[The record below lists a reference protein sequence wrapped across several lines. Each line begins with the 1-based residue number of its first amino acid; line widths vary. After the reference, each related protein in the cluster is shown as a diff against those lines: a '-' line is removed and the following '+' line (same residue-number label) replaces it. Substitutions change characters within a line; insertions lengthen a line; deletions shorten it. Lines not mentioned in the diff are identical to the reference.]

1 MLDSLV
7 RSANVAE
14 GDRVL
19 EIGPGTGTLT
29 ERMLAVGARVQ
40 AVELD
45 HRLAGYLRD
54 ERFKDDKLFSLTEA
68 DACRLDL
75 DALMGDEPFRCVANL
90 PYSCS
95 SQLLAS
101 LTSMANQ
108 PQDIHVLL
116 QKEMA
121 DRLTAKAGTKE
132 YGVLTVRLGLLYEIS
147 IVKTIPKNVF
157 FPPPEVVSAFVRMR
171 LRPKRP
177 PRDVMASVSHVAGL
191 AFGQRRKK
199 TCRMLE
205 PEYGAERVA
214 DPVAD
219 FGDGGHLRDDVGDFL
234 RAEEGVIDWLVVEEQ
249 LQFFIFVVETVFQRP
264 LRQKLHKLL
273 RILLWIDAEVVGG
286 SRDGAVHQSRV
297 DVEAVDSF
305 RQQFGIRALA

>member
-7 RSANVAE
+7 RSAGVVQ
-14 GDRVL
+14 GDTIL

-29 ERMLAVGARVQ
+29 ERMLAAGARVQ
-40 AVELD
+40 AIELD

-54 ERFKDDKLFSLTEA
+54 ERFKDDKAFSLLEA
-68 DACRLDL
+68 DACRTDL
-75 DALMGDEPFRCVANL
+75 DSLMGEAPFRCVANL

-101 LTSMANQ
+101 LTSMTNQ

-147 IVKTIPKNVF
+147 TVKTIPKNVF

-214 DPVAD
+214 AAFAAASLTEDVRAD
-219 FGDGGHLRDDVGDFL
+219 AITPQAYVRLGMELMK
-234 RAEEGVIDWLVVEEQ
+234 Q
-249 LQFFIFVVETVFQRP
+249 
-264 LRQKLHKLL
+264 
-273 RILLWIDAEVVGG
+273 
-286 SRDGAVHQSRV
+286 
-297 DVEAVDSF
+297 
-305 RQQFGIRALA
+305 

>member
-1 MLDSLV
+1 MKMEGLATKRGMNKSELLALLERLEIHPSRRLGQNFLIDPNMLDSLV
-7 RSANVAE
+7 RSAGVVE
-14 GDRVL
+14 GDTVL

-54 ERFKDDKLFSLTEA
+54 ERFKDDKAFSLLEA
-68 DACRLDL
+68 DACRTDL
-75 DALMGDEPFRCVANL
+75 DSLMGQAPFRCVANL

-101 LTSMANQ
+101 LTSMTNQ

-147 IVKTIPKNVF
+147 TVKTIPKNVF

-214 DPVAD
+214 AAFAAASLTEDVRAD
-219 FGDGGHLRDDVGDFL
+219 AITPQAYVRLGMELMD
-234 RAEEGVIDWLVVEEQ
+234 
-249 LQFFIFVVETVFQRP
+249 
-264 LRQKLHKLL
+264 K
-273 RILLWIDAEVVGG
+273 
-286 SRDGAVHQSRV
+286 
-297 DVEAVDSF
+297 
-305 RQQFGIRALA
+305 

>member
-1 MLDSLV
+1 MKREGLTTKRGMNKSELLALLERLEIHPSRRLGQNFLIDPNMLDSLV
-7 RSANVAE
+7 RSAGVVE
-14 GDRVL
+14 GDMVL

-29 ERMLAVGARVQ
+29 ERMLAAGARVQ
-40 AVELD
+40 AIELD

-54 ERFKDDKLFSLTEA
+54 ERFKDDKAFSLLEA
-68 DACRLDL
+68 DACRTDL
-75 DALMGDEPFRCVANL
+75 DSLMGQAPFRCVANL

-147 IVKTIPKNVF
+147 TVKTIPKNVF

-214 DPVAD
+214 AAFAAASLTEDVRAD
-219 FGDGGHLRDDVGDFL
+219 AITPQAYVRLGMELMK
-234 RAEEGVIDWLVVEEQ
+234 Q
-249 LQFFIFVVETVFQRP
+249 
-264 LRQKLHKLL
+264 
-273 RILLWIDAEVVGG
+273 
-286 SRDGAVHQSRV
+286 
-297 DVEAVDSF
+297 
-305 RQQFGIRALA
+305 

>member
-1 MLDSLV
+1 MRECLTSIHGMNKSELLALLERLEIHPSRRLGQNFLIDPNMLDSLV
-7 RSANVAE
+7 RSAGVVE
-14 GDRVL
+14 GDTVL

-29 ERMLAVGARVQ
+29 ERMLAAGARVQ
-40 AVELD
+40 AIELD

-54 ERFKDDKLFSLTEA
+54 ERFKDDKAFSLLEA
-68 DACRLDL
+68 DACRTDL
-75 DALMGDEPFRCVANL
+75 DSLMGQAPFRCVANL

-147 IVKTIPKNVF
+147 TVKTIPKNVF

-214 DPVAD
+214 AAFAAASLTEDVRAD
-219 FGDGGHLRDDVGDFL
+219 AITPQAYVRLGMELMK
-234 RAEEGVIDWLVVEEQ
+234 Q
-249 LQFFIFVVETVFQRP
+249 
-264 LRQKLHKLL
+264 
-273 RILLWIDAEVVGG
+273 
-286 SRDGAVHQSRV
+286 
-297 DVEAVDSF
+297 
-305 RQQFGIRALA
+305 

>member
-1 MLDSLV
+1 MTREGLASKRGMNKSELLALLERLEIHPSRRLGQNFLIDPNMLDSLV
-7 RSANVAE
+7 RSAGVVE
-14 GDRVL
+14 GDTIL

-29 ERMLAVGARVQ
+29 ERMLAAGARVQ
-40 AVELD
+40 AIELD

-54 ERFKDDKLFSLTEA
+54 ERFKDDKAFSLLEA
-68 DACRLDL
+68 DACRTDL
-75 DALMGDEPFRCVANL
+75 DSLMGEAPFRCVANL

-101 LTSMANQ
+101 LTSMTNQ

-147 IVKTIPKNVF
+147 TVKTIPKNVF

-214 DPVAD
+214 AAFAAASLTEDVRAD
-219 FGDGGHLRDDVGDFL
+219 AITPQAYVRLGMELMN
-234 RAEEGVIDWLVVEEQ
+234 Q
-249 LQFFIFVVETVFQRP
+249 
-264 LRQKLHKLL
+264 
-273 RILLWIDAEVVGG
+273 
-286 SRDGAVHQSRV
+286 
-297 DVEAVDSF
+297 
-305 RQQFGIRALA
+305 

>member
-1 MLDSLV
+1 MKREGLASKRGMNKSELLALLERLEIHPSRRLGQNFLIDPNMLDSLV
-7 RSANVAE
+7 RSAGVVE
-14 GDRVL
+14 GDTVL

-29 ERMLAVGARVQ
+29 ERMLAAGARVQ
-40 AVELD
+40 AIELD

-54 ERFKDDKLFSLTEA
+54 ERFKDDKAFSLLEA
-68 DACRLDL
+68 DACRTDL
-75 DALMGDEPFRCVANL
+75 DALMGEAPFRCVANL

-101 LTSMANQ
+101 LTAMTNQ

-147 IVKTIPKNVF
+147 TVKTIPKNVF

-214 DPVAD
+214 AAFAAASLTEDVRAD
-219 FGDGGHLRDDVGDFL
+219 AITPQAYVRLGMELMK
-234 RAEEGVIDWLVVEEQ
+234 Q
-249 LQFFIFVVETVFQRP
+249 
-264 LRQKLHKLL
+264 
-273 RILLWIDAEVVGG
+273 
-286 SRDGAVHQSRV
+286 
-297 DVEAVDSF
+297 
-305 RQQFGIRALA
+305 

>member
-1 MLDSLV
+1 MKREGLTTKRGMNKSELLALLERLEIHPSRRLGQNFLIDPNMLDSLV
-7 RSANVAE
+7 RSAGVVE
-14 GDRVL
+14 GDTVL

-29 ERMLAVGARVQ
+29 ERMLAAGARVQ
-40 AVELD
+40 AIELD

-54 ERFKDDKLFSLTEA
+54 ERFKDDKAFSLLEA
-68 DACRLDL
+68 DACRTDL
-75 DALMGDEPFRCVANL
+75 DSLMGQAPFRCVANL

-147 IVKTIPKNVF
+147 TVKTIPKNVF

-177 PRDVMASVSHVAGL
+177 SRDVMASVSHVAGL

-214 DPVAD
+214 AAFAAASLTEDVRAD
-219 FGDGGHLRDDVGDFL
+219 AITPQAYVRLGMELMN
-234 RAEEGVIDWLVVEEQ
+234 Q
-249 LQFFIFVVETVFQRP
+249 
-264 LRQKLHKLL
+264 
-273 RILLWIDAEVVGG
+273 
-286 SRDGAVHQSRV
+286 
-297 DVEAVDSF
+297 
-305 RQQFGIRALA
+305 

>member
-1 MLDSLV
+1 MKREGLASKRGMNKSELLALLERLEIHPSRRLGQNFLIDPNMLDSLV
-7 RSANVAE
+7 RSAGVVE
-14 GDRVL
+14 GDTVL

-29 ERMLAVGARVQ
+29 ERMLAAGARVQ
-40 AVELD
+40 AIELD

-54 ERFKDDKLFSLTEA
+54 ERFKDDKAFSLLEA
-68 DACRLDL
+68 DACRTDL
-75 DALMGDEPFRCVANL
+75 DALMGETPFRCVANL

-101 LTSMANQ
+101 LTSMTNQ

-147 IVKTIPKNVF
+147 TVKTIPKNVF

-214 DPVAD
+214 AAFAAASLTEDVRAD
-219 FGDGGHLRDDVGDFL
+219 AITPQAYVRLGMELMK
-234 RAEEGVIDWLVVEEQ
+234 Q
-249 LQFFIFVVETVFQRP
+249 
-264 LRQKLHKLL
+264 
-273 RILLWIDAEVVGG
+273 
-286 SRDGAVHQSRV
+286 
-297 DVEAVDSF
+297 
-305 RQQFGIRALA
+305 

>member
-1 MLDSLV
+1 MKPEGLASKRGMNKSELLALLERLEIHPSRRLGQNFLIDPNMLDSLV
-7 RSANVAE
+7 RSAGVVE
-14 GDRVL
+14 GDTVL

-29 ERMLAVGARVQ
+29 ERMLAAGARVQ
-40 AVELD
+40 AIELD

-54 ERFKDDKLFSLTEA
+54 ERFKDDKAFSLLEA
-68 DACRLDL
+68 DACRTDL
-75 DALMGDEPFRCVANL
+75 DALMGETPFRCVANL

-101 LTSMANQ
+101 LTSMTNQ

-147 IVKTIPKNVF
+147 TVKTIPKNVF

-214 DPVAD
+214 AAFAAASLTEDVRAD
-219 FGDGGHLRDDVGDFL
+219 AITPQAYVRLGMELMN
-234 RAEEGVIDWLVVEEQ
+234 
-249 LQFFIFVVETVFQRP
+249 
-264 LRQKLHKLL
+264 K
-273 RILLWIDAEVVGG
+273 
-286 SRDGAVHQSRV
+286 
-297 DVEAVDSF
+297 
-305 RQQFGIRALA
+305 

>member
-1 MLDSLV
+1 MRERLTSIHGMNKSELLALLERLELHPSRRLGQNFLIDPNMLDSLV
-7 RSANVAE
+7 RSAGVAE
-14 GDRVL
+14 GDRIL

-54 ERFKDDKLFSLTEA
+54 ERSKDDKHFSLTEA

-75 DALMGDEPFRCVANL
+75 DALMGEAPFRCVANL

-101 LTSMANQ
+101 LTAMDNQ

-177 PRDVMASVSHVAGL
+177 PCDVMAAVSHVAGL

-214 DPVAD
+214 AAFAAAALTEDVRAD
-219 FGDGGHLRDDVGDFL
+219 AITPQAYVRLGMELMK
-234 RAEEGVIDWLVVEEQ
+234 Q
-249 LQFFIFVVETVFQRP
+249 
-264 LRQKLHKLL
+264 
-273 RILLWIDAEVVGG
+273 
-286 SRDGAVHQSRV
+286 
-297 DVEAVDSF
+297 
-305 RQQFGIRALA
+305 

>member
-1 MLDSLV
+1 MKREGLTTKRGMNKSELLALLERLEIHPSRRLGQNFLIDPNMLDSLV
-7 RSANVAE
+7 RSAGVVE
-14 GDRVL
+14 GDTVL

-29 ERMLAVGARVQ
+29 ERMLAAGARVQ
-40 AVELD
+40 AIELD

-54 ERFKDDKLFSLTEA
+54 ERFKDDKAFSLLEA
-68 DACRLDL
+68 DACRTDL
-75 DALMGDEPFRCVANL
+75 DSLMGQAPFRCVANL

-147 IVKTIPKNVF
+147 TVKTIPKNVF

-177 PRDVMASVSHVAGL
+177 SRDVMASVSHVAGL

-214 DPVAD
+214 AAFAAASLTEDVRAD
-219 FGDGGHLRDDVGDFL
+219 AITPQAYVRLGMELMK
-234 RAEEGVIDWLVVEEQ
+234 Q
-249 LQFFIFVVETVFQRP
+249 
-264 LRQKLHKLL
+264 
-273 RILLWIDAEVVGG
+273 
-286 SRDGAVHQSRV
+286 
-297 DVEAVDSF
+297 
-305 RQQFGIRALA
+305 

>member
-1 MLDSLV
+1 MRECLTTIRGMNKSELLALLERLEIHPSRRLGQNFLIDPNMLDSLV
-7 RSANVAE
+7 RSAGVTE

-29 ERMLAVGARVQ
+29 ERMLAAGARVQ
-40 AVELD
+40 AIELD

-54 ERFKDDKLFSLTEA
+54 ERFKDDKAFSLLEA
-68 DACRLDL
+68 DACRTDL
-75 DALMGDEPFRCVANL
+75 DSLMGEAPFRCVANL

-147 IVKTIPKNVF
+147 TVKTIPKNVF

-199 TCRMLE
+199 KCRMLE

-214 DPVAD
+214 AAFAAASLTEDVRAD
-219 FGDGGHLRDDVGDFL
+219 AITPQAYVRLGMELMK
-234 RAEEGVIDWLVVEEQ
+234 Q
-249 LQFFIFVVETVFQRP
+249 
-264 LRQKLHKLL
+264 
-273 RILLWIDAEVVGG
+273 
-286 SRDGAVHQSRV
+286 
-297 DVEAVDSF
+297 
-305 RQQFGIRALA
+305 

>member
-1 MLDSLV
+1 MRERLTTIRGMNKSELLALLERLELHPSRRLGQNFLIDPNMLDSLV
-7 RSANVAE
+7 RSANVVE

-40 AVELD
+40 TVELD

-75 DALMGDEPFRCVANL
+75 DTLMGDEPFRCVANL

-132 YGVLTVRLGLLYEIS
+132 YGVLTVRLGLLYEIT

-214 DPVAD
+214 AAFAAASLTEDVRAD
-219 FGDGGHLRDDVGDFL
+219 AITPQAYVRLGMELMD
-234 RAEEGVIDWLVVEEQ
+234 
-249 LQFFIFVVETVFQRP
+249 
-264 LRQKLHKLL
+264 K
-273 RILLWIDAEVVGG
+273 
-286 SRDGAVHQSRV
+286 
-297 DVEAVDSF
+297 
-305 RQQFGIRALA
+305 

>member
-1 MLDSLV
+1 MKREGLTTKRGMNKSELLALLERLEIHPSRRLGQNFLIDPNMLDSLV
-7 RSANVAE
+7 RSAGVVE
-14 GDRVL
+14 GDTVL

-29 ERMLAVGARVQ
+29 ERMLAAGARVQ
-40 AVELD
+40 AIELD

-54 ERFKDDKLFSLTEA
+54 ERFKDDKAFSLLEA
-68 DACRLDL
+68 DACRTDL
-75 DALMGDEPFRCVANL
+75 DSLMGQAPFRCVANL

-147 IVKTIPKNVF
+147 TVKTIPKNVF

-177 PRDVMASVSHVAGL
+177 SRDVMASVSHVAGL

-214 DPVAD
+214 AAFAAASLTEDVRAD
-219 FGDGGHLRDDVGDFL
+219 AITPQAYVRLGMELM
-234 RAEEGVIDWLVVEEQ
+234 
-249 LQFFIFVVETVFQRP
+249 
-264 LRQKLHKLL
+264 K
-273 RILLWIDAEVVGG
+273 
-286 SRDGAVHQSRV
+286 
-297 DVEAVDSF
+297 
-305 RQQFGIRALA
+305 QQAIGERYYG

>member
-1 MLDSLV
+1 MKMEGLATKRGMNKSELLALLERLEIHPSRRLGQNFLIDPNMLDSLV
-7 RSANVAE
+7 RSAGVVE
-14 GDRVL
+14 GDTIL

-29 ERMLAVGARVQ
+29 ERMLAAGARVQ
-40 AVELD
+40 AIELD

-54 ERFKDDKLFSLTEA
+54 ERFKDDKAFSLLEA
-68 DACRLDL
+68 DACRTDL
-75 DALMGDEPFRCVANL
+75 DSLMGEAPFRCVANL

-101 LTSMANQ
+101 LTSMTNQ

-147 IVKTIPKNVF
+147 TVKTIPKNVF

-214 DPVAD
+214 AAFAAASLTEDVRAD
-219 FGDGGHLRDDVGDFL
+219 AITPQAYVRLGMELMN
-234 RAEEGVIDWLVVEEQ
+234 
-249 LQFFIFVVETVFQRP
+249 
-264 LRQKLHKLL
+264 K
-273 RILLWIDAEVVGG
+273 
-286 SRDGAVHQSRV
+286 
-297 DVEAVDSF
+297 
-305 RQQFGIRALA
+305 

>member
-1 MLDSLV
+1 DSLV
-7 RSANVAE
+7 RSAGVAA
-14 GDRVL
+14 GDRIL

-29 ERMLAVGARVQ
+29 ERMLAAGARVQ

-54 ERFKDDKLFSLTEA
+54 ERFKDDEMFSLTEA

-75 DALMGDEPFRCVANL
+75 DALMGEAPFRCVANL

-101 LTSMANQ
+101 LTAMVNQ

-177 PRDVMASVSHVAGL
+177 PRDVMAAVSHVAGL

-214 DPVAD
+214 AAFAAASLTEDVRAD
-219 FGDGGHLRDDVGDFL
+219 AITPQAYVRLGMELMN
-234 RAEEGVIDWLVVEEQ
+234 Q
-249 LQFFIFVVETVFQRP
+249 
-264 LRQKLHKLL
+264 
-273 RILLWIDAEVVGG
+273 
-286 SRDGAVHQSRV
+286 
-297 DVEAVDSF
+297 
-305 RQQFGIRALA
+305 

>member
-1 MLDSLV
+1 MTREGLASKRGMNKSELLALLERLEIHPSRRLGQNFLIDPNMLDSLV
-7 RSANVAE
+7 RSAGVVE
-14 GDRVL
+14 GDTIL

-29 ERMLAVGARVQ
+29 ERMLAAGARVQ
-40 AVELD
+40 AIELD

-54 ERFKDDKLFSLTEA
+54 ERFKDDKAFSLLEA
-68 DACRLDL
+68 DACRTDL
-75 DALMGDEPFRCVANL
+75 DALMGEAPFRCVANL

-101 LTSMANQ
+101 LTSMTNQ

-147 IVKTIPKNVF
+147 TVKTIPKNVF

-214 DPVAD
+214 AAFAAASLTEDVRAD
-219 FGDGGHLRDDVGDFL
+219 AITPQAYVRLGMELMN
-234 RAEEGVIDWLVVEEQ
+234 Q
-249 LQFFIFVVETVFQRP
+249 
-264 LRQKLHKLL
+264 
-273 RILLWIDAEVVGG
+273 
-286 SRDGAVHQSRV
+286 
-297 DVEAVDSF
+297 
-305 RQQFGIRALA
+305 

>member
-1 MLDSLV
+1 MKREGLTTKRGMNKSELLALLERLEIHPSRRLGQNFLIDPNMLDSLV
-7 RSANVAE
+7 RSAGVVE
-14 GDRVL
+14 GDTVL

-29 ERMLAVGARVQ
+29 ERMLAAGARVQ
-40 AVELD
+40 AIELD

-54 ERFKDDKLFSLTEA
+54 ERFKDDKAFSLLEA
-68 DACRLDL
+68 DACRTDL
-75 DALMGDEPFRCVANL
+75 DSLMGQAPFRCVANL

-147 IVKTIPKNVF
+147 TVKTIPKNVF

-214 DPVAD
+214 AAFAAASLTEDVRAD
-219 FGDGGHLRDDVGDFL
+219 AITPQAYVSL
-234 RAEEGVIDWLVVEEQ
+234 
-249 LQFFIFVVETVFQRP
+249 
-264 LRQKLHKLL
+264 
-273 RILLWIDAEVVGG
+273 
-286 SRDGAVHQSRV
+286 
-297 DVEAVDSF
+297 
-305 RQQFGIRALA
+305 GIELMKQ

>member
-1 MLDSLV
+1 MEREGLTTKRGMNKSELLALLERLEIHPSRRLGQNFLIDPNMLDSLV
-7 RSANVAE
+7 RSAGVVE
-14 GDRVL
+14 GDTVL

-29 ERMLAVGARVQ
+29 ERMLAAGARVQ
-40 AVELD
+40 AIELD

-54 ERFKDDKLFSLTEA
+54 ERFKDDKAFSLLEA
-68 DACRLDL
+68 DACRTDL
-75 DALMGDEPFRCVANL
+75 DSLMGQAPFRCVANL

-147 IVKTIPKNVF
+147 TVKTIPKNVF

-214 DPVAD
+214 AAFAAASLTEDVRAD
-219 FGDGGHLRDDVGDFL
+219 AITPQAYVRLGMELMK
-234 RAEEGVIDWLVVEEQ
+234 Q
-249 LQFFIFVVETVFQRP
+249 
-264 LRQKLHKLL
+264 
-273 RILLWIDAEVVGG
+273 
-286 SRDGAVHQSRV
+286 
-297 DVEAVDSF
+297 
-305 RQQFGIRALA
+305 

>member
-1 MLDSLV
+1 MKREGLTTKRGMNKSELLALLERLEIHPSRRLGQNFLIDPNMLDSLV
-7 RSANVAE
+7 RSAGVVE
-14 GDRVL
+14 GDTVL

-29 ERMLAVGARVQ
+29 ERMLAAGARVQ
-40 AVELD
+40 AIELD

-54 ERFKDDKLFSLTEA
+54 ERFKDDKAFSLLEA
-68 DACRLDL
+68 DACRTDL
-75 DALMGDEPFRCVANL
+75 DSLMGQAPFRCVANL

-147 IVKTIPKNVF
+147 TVKTIPKNVF

-214 DPVAD
+214 AAFAAASLTEDVRAD
-219 FGDGGHLRDDVGDFL
+219 AITPQAYVRLGMELMK
-234 RAEEGVIDWLVVEEQ
+234 Q
-249 LQFFIFVVETVFQRP
+249 
-264 LRQKLHKLL
+264 
-273 RILLWIDAEVVGG
+273 
-286 SRDGAVHQSRV
+286 
-297 DVEAVDSF
+297 
-305 RQQFGIRALA
+305 

>member
-1 MLDSLV
+1 MKREGLTTKRGMNKSELLALLERLEIHPSRRLGQNFLIDPNMLDSLV
-7 RSANVAE
+7 RSAGVVE
-14 GDRVL
+14 GDTVL

-29 ERMLAVGARVQ
+29 ERMLAAGARVQ
-40 AVELD
+40 AIELD

-54 ERFKDDKLFSLTEA
+54 ERFKDDKAFSLLEA
-68 DACRLDL
+68 DACRTDL
-75 DALMGDEPFRCVANL
+75 DSLMGQAPFRCVANL

-147 IVKTIPKNVF
+147 TVKTIPKNVF

-214 DPVAD
+214 AAFAAASLTEDVRAD
-219 FGDGGHLRDDVGDFL
+219 AITPQAYV
-234 RAEEGVIDWLVVEEQ
+234 
-249 LQFFIFVVETVFQRP
+249 
-264 LRQKLHKLL
+264 
-273 RILLWIDAEVVGG
+273 
-286 SRDGAVHQSRV
+286 
-297 DVEAVDSF
+297 
-305 RQQFGIRALA
+305 

>member
-1 MLDSLV
+1 MKQEGLASKRGMNKSELLALLERLEIHPSRRLGQNFLIDPNMLDSLV
-7 RSANVAE
+7 RSAGVVE
-14 GDRVL
+14 GDTVL

-29 ERMLAVGARVQ
+29 ERMLAAGARVQ
-40 AVELD
+40 AIELD

-54 ERFKDDKLFSLTEA
+54 ERFKDDKAFSLLEA
-68 DACRLDL
+68 DACRTDL
-75 DALMGDEPFRCVANL
+75 DALMGEAPFRCVANL

-101 LTSMANQ
+101 LTSMTNQ

-147 IVKTIPKNVF
+147 TVKTIPKNVF

-214 DPVAD
+214 AAFAAASLTEDVRAD
-219 FGDGGHLRDDVGDFL
+219 AITPQAYVRLGMELMN
-234 RAEEGVIDWLVVEEQ
+234 
-249 LQFFIFVVETVFQRP
+249 
-264 LRQKLHKLL
+264 K
-273 RILLWIDAEVVGG
+273 
-286 SRDGAVHQSRV
+286 
-297 DVEAVDSF
+297 
-305 RQQFGIRALA
+305 

>member
-1 MLDSLV
+1 MRECLTTIRGMNKSELLALLERLEIHPSRRLGQNFLIDPNMLDSLV
-7 RSANVAE
+7 RSAGVTE

-29 ERMLAVGARVQ
+29 ERMLAAGARVQ
-40 AVELD
+40 AIELD

-54 ERFKDDKLFSLTEA
+54 ERFKDDKAFSLLEA
-68 DACRLDL
+68 DACRTDL
-75 DALMGDEPFRCVANL
+75 DSLMGEAPFRCVANL

-147 IVKTIPKNVF
+147 TVKTIPKNVF

-214 DPVAD
+214 AAFAAASLTEDVRAD
-219 FGDGGHLRDDVGDFL
+219 AITPQAYVRLGMELMQH
-234 RAEEGVIDWLVVEEQ
+234 
-249 LQFFIFVVETVFQRP
+249 
-264 LRQKLHKLL
+264 
-273 RILLWIDAEVVGG
+273 
-286 SRDGAVHQSRV
+286 
-297 DVEAVDSF
+297 
-305 RQQFGIRALA
+305 

>member
-1 MLDSLV
+1 MKREGLTTKRGMNKSELLALLERLEIHPSRRLGQNFLIDPNMLDSLV
-7 RSANVAE
+7 RSAGVVE
-14 GDRVL
+14 GDTVL

-29 ERMLAVGARVQ
+29 ERMLAAGARVQ
-40 AVELD
+40 AIELD

-54 ERFKDDKLFSLTEA
+54 ERFKDDKAFSLLEA
-68 DACRLDL
+68 DACRTDL
-75 DALMGDEPFRCVANL
+75 DSLMGQAPFRCVANL

-147 IVKTIPKNVF
+147 TVKTIPKNVF

-171 LRPKRP
+171 LRTKRP
-177 PRDVMASVSHVAGL
+177 SRDVMASVSHVAGL

-214 DPVAD
+214 AAFAAASLTEDVRAD
-219 FGDGGHLRDDVGDFL
+219 AITPQAYVRLGMELMK
-234 RAEEGVIDWLVVEEQ
+234 Q
-249 LQFFIFVVETVFQRP
+249 
-264 LRQKLHKLL
+264 
-273 RILLWIDAEVVGG
+273 
-286 SRDGAVHQSRV
+286 
-297 DVEAVDSF
+297 
-305 RQQFGIRALA
+305 

>member
-1 MLDSLV
+1 MKREGLASKRGMNKSELLALLERLEIHPSRRLGQNFLIDPNMLDSLV
-7 RSANVAE
+7 RSAGVVA
-14 GDRVL
+14 GDTVL

-29 ERMLAVGARVQ
+29 ERMLAAGAHVQ
-40 AVELD
+40 AIELD

-54 ERFKDDKLFSLTEA
+54 ERFKDDKAFSLLEA
-68 DACRLDL
+68 DACRTDL
-75 DALMGDEPFRCVANL
+75 DALMGEAPFRCVANL

-101 LTSMANQ
+101 LTAMDNQ

-147 IVKTIPKNVF
+147 TVKTIPKNVF

-214 DPVAD
+214 AAFAAASLTEDVRAD
-219 FGDGGHLRDDVGDFL
+219 AITPQAYVRLGMELMN
-234 RAEEGVIDWLVVEEQ
+234 Q
-249 LQFFIFVVETVFQRP
+249 
-264 LRQKLHKLL
+264 
-273 RILLWIDAEVVGG
+273 
-286 SRDGAVHQSRV
+286 
-297 DVEAVDSF
+297 
-305 RQQFGIRALA
+305 

>member
-1 MLDSLV
+1 MKMEGLATKRGMNKSELLALLERLEIHPSRRLGQNFLIDPNMLDSLV
-7 RSANVAE
+7 RSAGVVE
-14 GDRVL
+14 GDTIL

-29 ERMLAVGARVQ
+29 ERMLAAGARVQ
-40 AVELD
+40 AIELD

-54 ERFKDDKLFSLTEA
+54 ERFKDDKAFSLLEA
-68 DACRLDL
+68 DACRTDL
-75 DALMGDEPFRCVANL
+75 DSLMGEAPFRCVANL

-101 LTSMANQ
+101 LTSMTNQ

-147 IVKTIPKNVF
+147 TVKTIPKNVF

-191 AFGQRRKK
+191 VFGQRRKK

-214 DPVAD
+214 AAFAAASLTEDVRAD
-219 FGDGGHLRDDVGDFL
+219 AITPQAYVRLGMELMN
-234 RAEEGVIDWLVVEEQ
+234 
-249 LQFFIFVVETVFQRP
+249 
-264 LRQKLHKLL
+264 K
-273 RILLWIDAEVVGG
+273 
-286 SRDGAVHQSRV
+286 
-297 DVEAVDSF
+297 
-305 RQQFGIRALA
+305 

>member
-1 MLDSLV
+1 MKREGLTTKRGMNKSELLALLERLEIHPSRRLGQNFLIDPNMLDSLV
-7 RSANVAE
+7 RSAGVVE
-14 GDRVL
+14 GDTVL

-29 ERMLAVGARVQ
+29 ERMLAAGARVQ
-40 AVELD
+40 AIELD

-54 ERFKDDKLFSLTEA
+54 ERFKDDKAFSLLEA
-68 DACRLDL
+68 DACRTDL
-75 DALMGDEPFRCVANL
+75 DSLMGQAPFRCVANL

-147 IVKTIPKNVF
+147 TVKTIPKNVF
-157 FPPPEVVSAFVRMR
+157 FPPPEVVSAFVRIR

-177 PRDVMASVSHVAGL
+177 SRDVMASVSHVAGL

-214 DPVAD
+214 AAFAAASLTEDVRAD
-219 FGDGGHLRDDVGDFL
+219 AITPQAYVRLGMELMK
-234 RAEEGVIDWLVVEEQ
+234 Q
-249 LQFFIFVVETVFQRP
+249 
-264 LRQKLHKLL
+264 
-273 RILLWIDAEVVGG
+273 
-286 SRDGAVHQSRV
+286 
-297 DVEAVDSF
+297 
-305 RQQFGIRALA
+305 

>member
-1 MLDSLV
+1 MKREGLATIRGMNKSELLALLERLEIHPSRRLGQNFLIDPNMLDSLV
-7 RSANVAE
+7 RSAGVAE
-14 GDRVL
+14 GDMVL

-29 ERMLAVGARVQ
+29 ERMLAAGARVQ
-40 AVELD
+40 AIELD

-54 ERFKDDKLFSLTEA
+54 ERFKDDKSFSLLEA
-68 DACRLDL
+68 DACRTDL
-75 DALMGDEPFRCVANL
+75 DGLMGQDPFRCVANL

-101 LTSMANQ
+101 LTGMTNQ

-214 DPVAD
+214 AAFAAASLTEDVRAD
-219 FGDGGHLRDDVGDFL
+219 AITPQAYVRLGMELMN
-234 RAEEGVIDWLVVEEQ
+234 Q
-249 LQFFIFVVETVFQRP
+249 
-264 LRQKLHKLL
+264 
-273 RILLWIDAEVVGG
+273 
-286 SRDGAVHQSRV
+286 
-297 DVEAVDSF
+297 
-305 RQQFGIRALA
+305 

>member
-1 MLDSLV
+1 MRECLTTIRGMNKSELLALLERLEIHPSRRLGQNFLIDPNMLDSLV
-7 RSANVAE
+7 RSAGVTE

-29 ERMLAVGARVQ
+29 ERMLAAGARVQ
-40 AVELD
+40 AIELD

-54 ERFKDDKLFSLTEA
+54 ERFKDDKAFSLLEA
-68 DACRLDL
+68 DACRTDL
-75 DALMGDEPFRCVANL
+75 DSLMGEAPFRCVANL

-147 IVKTIPKNVF
+147 TVKTIPKNVF

-214 DPVAD
+214 AAFAAASLTEDVRAD
-219 FGDGGHLRDDVGDFL
+219 AITPQAYVRLGMELMD
-234 RAEEGVIDWLVVEEQ
+234 
-249 LQFFIFVVETVFQRP
+249 
-264 LRQKLHKLL
+264 K
-273 RILLWIDAEVVGG
+273 
-286 SRDGAVHQSRV
+286 
-297 DVEAVDSF
+297 
-305 RQQFGIRALA
+305 

>member
-1 MLDSLV
+1 MNREGLATKRGMNKSELLALLERLEIHPSRRLGQNFLIDPNMLDSLV
-7 RSANVAE
+7 RSAGVVQ
-14 GDRVL
+14 GDTIL

-29 ERMLAVGARVQ
+29 ERMLAAGARVQ
-40 AVELD
+40 AIELD

-54 ERFKDDKLFSLTEA
+54 ERFKDDKAFSLLEA
-68 DACRLDL
+68 DACRTDL
-75 DALMGDEPFRCVANL
+75 DSLMGEAPFRCVANL

-101 LTSMANQ
+101 LTSMTNQ

-147 IVKTIPKNVF
+147 TVKTIPKNVF

-214 DPVAD
+214 AAFAAASLTEDVRAD
-219 FGDGGHLRDDVGDFL
+219 AITPQAYVRLGMELMK
-234 RAEEGVIDWLVVEEQ
+234 Q
-249 LQFFIFVVETVFQRP
+249 
-264 LRQKLHKLL
+264 
-273 RILLWIDAEVVGG
+273 
-286 SRDGAVHQSRV
+286 
-297 DVEAVDSF
+297 
-305 RQQFGIRALA
+305 

>member
-1 MLDSLV
+1 MKMEGLATKRGMNKSELLALLERLEIHPSRRLGQNFLIDPNMLDSLV
-7 RSANVAE
+7 RSAGVVE
-14 GDRVL
+14 GDTVL

-29 ERMLAVGARVQ
+29 ERMLAAGARVQ
-40 AVELD
+40 AIELD

-54 ERFKDDKLFSLTEA
+54 ERFKDDKAFSLLEA
-68 DACRLDL
+68 DACRTDL
-75 DALMGDEPFRCVANL
+75 DALMGEAPFRCVANL

-101 LTSMANQ
+101 LTSMTNQ

-147 IVKTIPKNVF
+147 TVKTIPKNVF

-214 DPVAD
+214 AAFAAASLTEDVRAD
-219 FGDGGHLRDDVGDFL
+219 AITPQAYVRLGMELMK
-234 RAEEGVIDWLVVEEQ
+234 Q
-249 LQFFIFVVETVFQRP
+249 
-264 LRQKLHKLL
+264 
-273 RILLWIDAEVVGG
+273 
-286 SRDGAVHQSRV
+286 
-297 DVEAVDSF
+297 
-305 RQQFGIRALA
+305 

>member
-1 MLDSLV
+1 MKQEGLASKRGMNKSELLALLERLEIHPSRRLGQNFLIDPNMLDSLV
-7 RSANVAE
+7 RSAGVVE
-14 GDRVL
+14 GDTVL

-29 ERMLAVGARVQ
+29 ERMLAAGARVQ
-40 AVELD
+40 AIELD

-54 ERFKDDKLFSLTEA
+54 ERFKDDKAFSLLEA
-68 DACRLDL
+68 DACRTDL
-75 DALMGDEPFRCVANL
+75 DALMGEAPFRCVANL

-101 LTSMANQ
+101 LTSMTNQ

-147 IVKTIPKNVF
+147 TVKTIPKNVF
-157 FPPPEVVSAFVRMR
+157 FPPPEIVSAFVRMR

-177 PRDVMASVSHVAGL
+177 SRDVMASVSHVAGL

-214 DPVAD
+214 AAFAAASLTEDVRAD
-219 FGDGGHLRDDVGDFL
+219 AITPQAYVRLGMELMN
-234 RAEEGVIDWLVVEEQ
+234 
-249 LQFFIFVVETVFQRP
+249 
-264 LRQKLHKLL
+264 K
-273 RILLWIDAEVVGG
+273 
-286 SRDGAVHQSRV
+286 
-297 DVEAVDSF
+297 
-305 RQQFGIRALA
+305 